1 MKELQPVQVEPN
13 TNPHAK
19 LDKVILQYVLV
30 ASINEDLI
38 VADVV
43 EIDDRVLGVVPR
55 PMTAEDEKKVIE
67 TLEKHMEA
75 CRLQRIRT
83 QYSETTATIIESM
96 QQNVEEDEKTLWQD
110 LLSYHMSSQD

>member
-38 VADVV
+38 VADVM

-83 QYSETTATIIESM
+83 
-96 QQNVEEDEKTLWQD
+96 
-110 LLSYHMSSQD
+110 